1 MKIRTQLKN
10 HYNHLLKINNNY
22 LVYSITGQLL
32 HLPGYYIFNIVFDI
46 YIPFYMILIYLPCKI
61 KQLTLKIKLTVTDT
75 SLLYCFLDKTS

>member
-1 MKIRTQLKN
+1 M
-10 HYNHLLKINNNY
+10 
-22 LVYSITGQLL
+22 
-32 HLPGYYIFNIVFDI
+32 FDI